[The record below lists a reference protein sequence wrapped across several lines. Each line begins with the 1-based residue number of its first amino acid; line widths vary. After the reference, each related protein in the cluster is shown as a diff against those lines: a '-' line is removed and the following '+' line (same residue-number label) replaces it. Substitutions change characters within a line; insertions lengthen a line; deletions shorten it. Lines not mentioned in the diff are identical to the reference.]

1 MKIVL
6 SYKDFTRSTRFS
18 RINTLLADARLSP
31 KDVFTMAVQALDRAF
46 AGMEPGVK
54 YKTEDLFLELDWVR
68 MSDAISRC
76 VGICLSY
83 LTACALIPLQY
94 ANRPGANNKLY
105 TPKPVIDPSLYS
117 FSVS

>member
-31 KDVFTMAVQALDRAF
+31 KDVFTMAVQTLNQAIG
-46 AGMEPGVK
+46 GMEPGGK
-54 YKTEDLFLELDWVR
+54 YKTEYLFEPSAWAG
-68 MSDAISRC
+68 MGDAVKRC

-83 LTACALIPLQY
+83 LTDDGLVPLVY
-94 ANRPGANNKLY
+94 ASKPKANNKLY
-105 TPKPVIDPSLYS
+105 SLKPGVDPAGYS
-117 FSVS
+117 FRAC